1 MKTNKELQKEIDHL
15 KKRIESLNEWQYI
28 HEISTLHASD
38 GELWI
43 TYGDTDK
50 ERHLV
55 FNAVNLFNDLASII
69 SLTVKENEKIKEM
82 HLKHIKEALNEI
94 K

>member
-1 MKTNKELQKEIDHL
+1 MKTKKELQQEIDHL

-28 HEISTLHASD
+28 HEISTLSASD
-38 GELWI
+38 GEVYI
-43 TYGDTDK
+43 SYGDPDK
-50 ERHLV
+50 EKHLV

-69 SLTVKENEKIKEM
+69 SLTVKENEKIKQM
-82 HLKHIKEALNEI
+82 HLKHIREAVNEI

>member
-1 MKTNKELQKEIDHL
+1 MKTKKELQKEIEL
-15 KKRIESLNEWQYI
+15 LNQRIESSKRFRYI
-28 HEISTLHASD
+28 HEITTLNACD

-43 TYGDTDK
+43 SYGDPDK

-69 SLTVKENEKIKEM
+69 SLTVKENEKMKEM
-82 HLKHIKEALNEI
+82 NLKHIKEALSEI